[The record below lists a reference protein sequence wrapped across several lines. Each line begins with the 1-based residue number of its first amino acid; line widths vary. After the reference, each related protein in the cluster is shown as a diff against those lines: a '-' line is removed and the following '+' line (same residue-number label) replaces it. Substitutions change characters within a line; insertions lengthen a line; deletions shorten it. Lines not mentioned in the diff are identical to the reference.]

1 MGLQPDSS
9 KFRTSRLG
17 PFSAHYRSPALCY
30 NRLRNAMRIRTLT
43 AMLGIAW
50 LCVPAGG
57 QQNDGP
63 LLDRV
68 EPQVRLPLKELP
80 EAVVAETGRLAYAVS
95 PLSSKGLLS
104 QQIGDAL
111 DALLR
116 QAKNAP
122 IAGLRAFVAG
132 SGDTRR
138 VRILVAETFTA
149 RRLPL
154 PVLTVVQAGA
164 LPGRGVQIVMEATGV
179 SRQAENPQGIA
190 FLHAQAS
197 DATGL
202 PPRVT
207 PLVKKA
213 LSDLKADL
221 AASGMDGKD
230 VLRAAC
236 FLSSLEDY
244 TEARRAVST
253 EFPRAVLN
261 FVQPLRAPLHG
272 LAQCEIVA
280 RIRGTAP
287 EAPAAGGFSRV
298 AMVRSRRVVL
308 SGAQIAFGSREE
320 DARLAY
326 RRLGKVLEEN
336 GSSLRQAA
344 WLSIYA
350 LSAPVG
356 EQARHTGSEFL
367 NEDKPPAGARLVCE
381 DLPALDASFAID
393 VVARL

>member
-1 MGLQPDSS
+1 MASQCRP
-9 KFRTSRLG
+9 
-17 PFSAHYRSPALCY
+17 AALCY
-30 NRLRNAMRIRTLT
+30 NRLRNAMRMRTLP
-43 AMLGIAW
+43 ALLGIA
-50 LCVPAGG
+50 LLSISVDG

-80 EAVVAETGRLAYAVS
+80 EAVVVETSRLVYTVS

-111 DALLR
+111 DALLQR
-116 QAKNAP
+116 AKQAP
-122 IAGLRAFVAG
+122 IVGLRAFVAG

-138 VRILVAETFTA
+138 VRSVVAEMFTA
-149 RRLPL
+149 RRLPM

-164 LPGRGVQIVMEATGV
+164 LPGTGVQIVMEATGV

-190 FLHAQAS
+190 FLYAQAS
-197 DATGL
+197 DATDL
-202 PPRVT
+202 PARVT

-221 AASGMDGKD
+221 TAAGLDGKE
-230 VLRAAC
+230 VLRATC
-236 FLSSLEDY
+236 FVSSLEDY
-244 TEARRAVST
+244 AEARRAVSM
-253 EFPRAVLN
+253 EFPRAVAN
-261 FVQPLRAPLHG
+261 FVQPLRAPPHG
-272 LAQCEIVA
+272 LAQCAIVA
-280 RIRGTAP
+280 RLRGTARG
-287 EAPAAGGFSRV
+287 APAAGGFSRV
-298 AMVRSRRVVL
+298 AIVRAPKVVL
-308 SGAQIAFGSREE
+308 SGGQIAFGSREE

-350 LSAPVG
+350 LSAPLG
-356 EQARHTGSEFL
+356 DQARRIGSEFL
-367 NEDKPPAGARLVCE
+367 NGDKPPAGAILVCE

-393 VVARL
+393 VVAPLLSG